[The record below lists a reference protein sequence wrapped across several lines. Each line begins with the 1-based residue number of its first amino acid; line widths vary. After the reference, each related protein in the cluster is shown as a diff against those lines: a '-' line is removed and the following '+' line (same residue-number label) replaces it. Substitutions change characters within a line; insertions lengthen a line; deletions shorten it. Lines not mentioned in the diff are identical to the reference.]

1 MKPVCD
7 RRLLKTVISGGIL
20 AIISILTMGLGA
32 NSAPVTTSGAEPGC
46 VIKGNIS
53 VATGKKLYHLPG
65 IRNYEATIIDP
76 TKGER
81 WFSSEA
87 EAQANGW
94 IKALR

>member
-1 MKPVCD
+1 MKPVRD

-32 NSAPVTTSGAEPGC
+32 SSAPVIASGAKPGC

-65 IRNYEATIIDP
+65 MRNYEATVIEL

-81 WFSSEA
+81 WFCSEA
-87 EAQANGW
+87 EALSNGW
-94 IKALR
+94 IKAPR